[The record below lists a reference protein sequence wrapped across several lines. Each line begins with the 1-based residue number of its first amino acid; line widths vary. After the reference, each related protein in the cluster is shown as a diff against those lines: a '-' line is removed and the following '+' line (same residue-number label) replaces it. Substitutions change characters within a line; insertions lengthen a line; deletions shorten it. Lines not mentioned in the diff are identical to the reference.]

1 MPAIARACVSRMV
14 ALRDCACRYAELA
27 MGGGQQATALSMLRE
42 AALGGGWL
50 LLKNLHLVVT
60 WLPTLEK
67 ELNSL
72 KPHRDFRLWLTTESH
87 DAFTPILLQQVRV
100 AGAFVLLCLP
110 WCNIESTYVWQ
121 CVLPLM
127 RVRL

>member
-50 LLKNLHLVVT
+50 LLKNLHLVVS

-100 AGAFVLLCLP
+100 AGGRPCCCACRGATL
-110 WCNIESTYVWQ
+110 S
-121 CVLPLM
+121 
-127 RVRL
+127 RLTCGNVFSP